1 MMSYQQWRS
10 HIGAIGAAAPVEN
23 FLVTFP
29 IRPDPLSF
37 FNRGGWVRTL
47 SLLILIL
54 IAPYLLLILIAPVG
68 IKSWLR
74 YCSLHRYGGTDL
86 LYMRRLDM
94 LSLLHG
100 VLKLPVNERYYRW
113 NRVGLRL
120 VHMSVNVA
128 SAIESSYYL

>member
-1 MMSYQQWRS
+1 MVNLGNAVLSYHRLVIINYAQWRS

-37 FNRGGWVRTL
+37 FNRGGGEREITY

-68 IKSWLR
+68 IKSRLR
-74 YCSLHRYGGTDL
+74 Y
-86 LYMRRLDM
+86 
-94 LSLLHG
+94 
-100 VLKLPVNERYYRW
+100 
-113 NRVGLRL
+113 
-120 VHMSVNVA
+120 
-128 SAIESSYYL
+128 

>member
-1 MMSYQQWRS
+1 MCCERLFIPCQWRS

-37 FNRGGWVRTL
+37 FKRGRGGEGERTY
-47 SLLILIL
+47 SLLIL

-74 YCSLHRYGGTDL
+74 YCY
-86 LYMRRLDM
+86 
-94 LSLLHG
+94 
-100 VLKLPVNERYYRW
+100 
-113 NRVGLRL
+113 
-120 VHMSVNVA
+120 
-128 SAIESSYYL
+128 

>member
-1 MMSYQQWRS
+1 MVKFQFSDAFFFARFFSFQWRS

-37 FNRGGWVRTL
+37 FKKGGGEGERTY
-47 SLLILIL
+47 SLLIF

-74 YCSLHRYGGTDL
+74 YCAPPFTIKHPSSIQTN
-86 LYMRRLDM
+86 
-94 LSLLHG
+94 S
-100 VLKLPVNERYYRW
+100 VLAPTLTQTPN
-113 NRVGLRL
+113 
-120 VHMSVNVA
+120 
-128 SAIESSYYL
+128 